1 MATEVNTT
9 REDDTGFRQ
18 VETRRGSRM
27 VISTARAN
35 KGWDSRLY
43 VNNGST
49 ATLVRALHKNLDNAM
64 AWADKKLEAP

>member
-1 MATEVNTT
+1 MANEVNMT

-27 VISTARAN
+27 VISTARPN

-49 ATLVRALHKNLDNAM
+49 ATLVRALHKSLDGAM
-64 AWADKKLEAP
+64 AWADKKLRA